1 VLRGTAYIAHLR
13 AFGEL
18 VLLKEAVN
26 VKLGELESALI
37 HTFLLNVEHIS
48 AMWNIEQLMLNLM
61 HWERS
66 ELFQTENQCLM
77 VLWERLSL
85 NLLHYVE
92 IDLARTDKYLLIVL
106 ACSEGV
112 CIDRLECGSWQE
124 FLHGRHCPRMFE
136 TDLGGGK
143 DQWLSVVSQ
152 HLPSQ

>member
-13 AFGEL
+13 AMSEL

-26 VKLGELESALI
+26 VKLGELESAFI
-37 HTFLLNVEHIS
+37 HTFLLHVEHIS

-66 ELFQTENQCLM
+66 ELFQADNQCLM

-92 IDLARTDKYLLIVL
+92 IDLARTDKYLFIVL

-112 CIDRLECGSWQE
+112 CIDRLESGPWQE
-124 FLHGRHCPRMFE
+124 FLDGRDCLRVFE
-136 TDLGGGK
+136 TDLGRGK
-143 DQWLSVVSQ
+143 DQWLAVVSQ
-152 HLPSQ
+152 HLPS

>member
-1 VLRGTAYIAHLR
+1 MLRGTAYIAHLG
-13 AFGEL
+13 AMSEL

-26 VKLGELESALI
+26 VKLGELESALV
-37 HTFLLNVEHIS
+37 HAFLLHIEHVS
-48 AMWNIEQLMLNLM
+48 FVRNIEQLMLNLV

-66 ELFQTENQCLM
+66 ELFQTDYQYLI
-77 VLWERLSL
+77 VLWERLGL

-92 IDLARTDKYLLIVL
+92 IDLARTDEYLLIVL

-112 CIDRLECGSWQE
+112 RVDWLECGPWQE
-124 FLHGRHCPRMFE
+124 FLDGRNCLRVFQ

-143 DQWLSVVSQ
+143 DQWLAVVSQ